1 MNNLEKRFIEART
14 RAIATDY
21 AHLNPRQLEGV
32 LTTEGPL
39 LLLAGAGSGKTTV
52 LINRVANLLR
62 YGRGSDTDEIPLPI
76 SRDEVEFLEQYAA
89 RPDPEQR
96 PLMQYLCAVEPARP
110 WEVLAITFTNK
121 AANELKDRLEK
132 MLGEEARDVWA
143 ATFHSACVRILRR
156 DIDKL
161 GFDRSFTIYDT
172 DDSKRV
178 IKDILKE
185 MGLEEKTFP
194 VREVLSVIS
203 NAKDA
208 MMMPEEFSQLWE
220 QRGDWRRVRMGRVYA
235 AYNRRLRDANA
246 LDFDDI
252 ILHTVEL
259 LQSDRQTL
267 EYYRNKFRYV
277 LIDEYQ
283 DTNHMQYMLASLLA
297 GGRKNICVVG
307 DDDQSIYRFRGANI
321 ENILSF
327 EKQYAGARTIRL
339 EQNYRSTQNI
349 LDAAN
354 AVIRHNVGRK
364 GKTLWTENGAGEVVT
379 VKTCFNEGDEA
390 NYVVGQIMMNYRRGR
405 NWKDN
410 AVLYR
415 MNAQSNALEY
425 AFKRNGV
432 PYKIIG
438 GTKFFDRAEVKDML
452 AYLCVINNPTDDL
465 RLRRIVNV
473 PARKIGAA
481 TMEKAQAIA
490 TEESLP
496 LMEVLRRAGGYP
508 QLKASAGKL
517 ISFTAMIDE
526 MRRQADDMGLVEFYE
541 YVCRRSGYVGML
553 QEKNDM
559 ESRGRLENVEEL
571 SSSIQAFL
579 ENDPENPTLSG
590 FLDEVAL
597 YTDLDSQ
604 EAGDNC
610 VTLMTMHS
618 AKGLEFPSV
627 FVVGMEDGLFPGN
640 RAMGEPEEM
649 EEERRLCYV
658 AMTRAKEKLTLTNA
672 RQRMLFGRTTPCM
685 PSRFL
690 KEIPEEN
697 MEWLGKPEP
706 RPTSSWD
713 DFGDGPAYAPQRE
726 ARHGAERP
734 AHPERP
740 VRPAAVSAPLL
751 QLQPGDGVRHS
762 AFGQGM
768 VLSVRPRPGGGGLR
782 PGGHQAAH
790 AEGRRRALG
799 KAVKLFR
806 ITGKVKNPLAHK
818 RQGIVETG
826 IYLARIFFRRAKR
839 GRESTLGRSG
849 SPWIRGSA
857 YSTNW
862 WFTPL
867 PASLIH
873 SRGTFFSVLA
883 TSIRGMSLVLQ
894 AYLPSRMPRS
904 KPIIRPLMPLMAFS
918 TAALP
923 AM

>member
-1 MNNLEKRFIEART
+1 MNDLEKRFIEART

-156 DIDKL
+156 DIDKI

-390 NYVVGQIMMNYRRGR
+390 NYVVGQIMMNYRRGV

-481 TMEKAQAIA
+481 TMDKAQVIA

-496 LMEVLRRAGGYP
+496 LMEVLRRAGDYP
-508 QLKASAGKL
+508 QLKASTGKL
-517 ISFTAMIDE
+517 TGFTEMIDE

-726 ARHGAERP
+726 ARPGTERPAHLERPERP

-768 VLSVRPRPGGGGLR
+768 VLSCLLYTSD
-782 PGGHQAAH
+782 AADD
-790 AEGRRRALG
+790 
-799 KAVKLFR
+799 
-806 ITGKVKNPLAHK
+806 
-818 RQGIVETG
+818 
-826 IYLARIFFRRAKR
+826 
-839 GRESTLGRSG
+839 
-849 SPWIRGSA
+849 
-857 YSTNW
+857 
-862 WFTPL
+862 
-867 PASLIH
+867 
-873 SRGTFFSVLA
+873 
-883 TSIRGMSLVLQ
+883 
-894 AYLPSRMPRS
+894 
-904 KPIIRPLMPLMAFS
+904 
-918 TAALP
+918 
-923 AM
+923 

>member
-1 MNNLEKRFIEART
+1 MNDLEKRFIEART

-110 WEVLAITFTNK
+110 REVLAITFTNK

-156 DIDKL
+156 DIDKI

-452 AYLCVINNPTDDL
+452 AYLCVINNPADDL

-481 TMEKAQAIA
+481 TMDKAQVIA
-490 TEESLP
+490 TEEGLP
-496 LMEVLRRAGGYP
+496 LMEVLRRAGDYP

-517 ISFTAMIDE
+517 MAFTAMVDE

-658 AMTRAKEKLTLTNA
+658 AMTRAREKLVMTNA
-672 RQRMLFGRTTPCM
+672 RQRMLYGRTSANKS
-685 PSRFL
+685 SRFL
-690 KEIPEEN
+690 DEIPAEDMRWES
-697 MEWLGKPEP
+697 KPEP
-706 RPTSSWD
+706 KFGTYDEDGFGGSRWGD
-713 DFGDGPAYAPQRE
+713 DFGG
-726 ARHGAERP
+726 G
-734 AHPERP
+734 
-740 VRPAAVSAPLL
+740 S
-751 QLQPGDGVRHS
+751 
-762 AFGQGM
+762 FGG
-768 VLSVRPRPGGGGLR
+768 SSYNG
-782 PGGHQAAH
+782 
-790 AEGRRRALG
+790 
-799 KAVKLFR
+799 
-806 ITGKVKNPLAHK
+806 
-818 RQGIVETG
+818 
-826 IYLARIFFRRAKR
+826 
-839 GRESTLGRSG
+839 SSGRSG
-849 SPWIRGSA
+849 GYVSGGVHTYKSTKPAAQTLRTSSRGS
-857 YSTNW
+857 
-862 WFTPL
+862 TPAA
-867 PASLIH
+867 PSVGLIQLSQGDQVEH
-873 SRGTFFSVLA
+873 TAFGKGTVVSVKPMGGDALA
-883 TSIRGMSLVLQ
+883 EVAFEGGT
-894 AYLPSRMPRS
+894 
-904 KPIIRPLMPLMAFS
+904 KKLMLK
-918 TAALP
+918 AAGKHLKKL
-923 AM
+923 